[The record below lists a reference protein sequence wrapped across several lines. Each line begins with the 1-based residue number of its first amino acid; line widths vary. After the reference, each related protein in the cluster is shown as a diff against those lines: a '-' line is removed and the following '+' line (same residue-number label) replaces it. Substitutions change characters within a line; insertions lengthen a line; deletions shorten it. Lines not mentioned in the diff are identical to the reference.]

1 VNDFGLDAA
10 LTARR
15 TLLRRLLCGPLA
27 LATPID
33 NLWAAAGAG
42 AEPDDDG
49 SVRRGQALRF
59 PADFGAHPA
68 TRIEW
73 WYLTGWLS
81 DAPAPDAQPR
91 LGFQVTFFR
100 ARTGLAQDLPGRFA
114 PRQLL
119 FAHAAVTDL
128 RDAQQPRHLHAQRIG
143 RWDGRSPDGDV
154 HALRNDTGVRL
165 GSWQLLR
172 TAGDGAYQAHVEA
185 GPAAAQAGPDG
196 DAAAGDGFALDLRFA
211 PTQPLLLQGDHGYS
225 RKGPREGE
233 ASDYYSQPQ
242 LAVSGQVRVGRANA
256 AGRGGATGKLNEG
269 LNAGLQPRLRD
280 GQPVQG
286 RAWLDH
292 EWSNTYLAPEA
303 VGWDWIGFN
312 LFDGSA
318 LMAFRLR
325 RADGS
330 ALWAGGSLRRPG
342 QPARIFDADEV
353 RWEPGRRWT
362 SPATGARYPVEWTV
376 DAPGGRFA
384 VRALLDSQELDARGS
399 TGTVYWEGLSQ
410 LFDAEGRLIGCGYLE
425 MTGYAAR
432 LRLGPG

>member
-1 VNDFGLDAA
+1 MQ
-10 LTARR
+10 TARR
-15 TLLRRLLCGPLA
+15 GLLQRLLCGPLA
-27 LATPID
+27 LASPMSP
-33 NLWAAAGAG
+33 LWAAA
-42 AEPDDDG
+42 EPDIGADG
-49 SVRRGQALRF
+49 SVRRDRALRF

-81 DAPAPDAQPR
+81 DAVAPDTRPR

-100 ARTGLAQDLPGRFA
+100 ARTGLAQDLPGRLA

-119 FAHAAVTDL
+119 FAHAAITDL
-128 RDAQQPRHLHAQRIG
+128 RDAQRPHHLHAQRVG
-143 RWDGRSPDGDV
+143 RWDGRSDEGDTR
-154 HALRNDTGVRL
+154 ALRDDTGVRL
-165 GSWQLLR
+165 GHWQLQR
-172 TAGDGAYQAHVEA
+172 ATGDGVYQARVEA
-185 GPAAAQAGPDG
+185 GAAAAQAGPDG

-211 PTQPLLLQGDHGYS
+211 PTQPPLLQGDHGYS
-225 RKGPREGE
+225 RKGPREDE
-233 ASDYYSQPQ
+233 ASNYYSQPQ
-242 LAVSGQVRVGRANA
+242 LAVSGRVRIGPASA
-256 AGRGGATGKLNEG
+256 AGRGATDWPPDALPGG
-269 LNAGLQPRLRD
+269 L
-280 GQPVQG
+280 PVQG

-312 LFDGSA
+312 LFNGSA

-342 QPARIFDADEV
+342 EPARIFAPDEV
-353 RWEPGRRWT
+353 DWQAGRRWT

-376 DAPGGRFA
+376 DTPGGRLG

-410 LFDAEGRLIGCGYLE
+410 LFDAQGRLVGCGYLE